1 MTLICYS
8 KVAGVT
14 SGPTAQSRQNC
25 LEFIKKVGLL
35 PLDVSIPL
43 RLIPEPEN
51 PHDPDAV
58 RVELE
63 YEPGKFFHLGY
74 IPNSD
79 TICRECDKMFERH
92 PGGNSCPNCG
102 RKGHLERFGTA
113 TRIKEHL
120 PAPGNSVDLWAV
132 VTEITGGKD
141 GQSLGCNIGVH
152 KCQQ

>member
-43 RLIPEPEN
+43 RLTPEPEN

-79 TICRECDKMFERH
+79 TICRECGEMFERH

-113 TRIKEHL
+113 TRIKSFFVEQEDGGG
-120 PAPGNSVDLWAV
+120 PVWAY

-141 GQSLGCNIGVH
+141 GQSLGCNISIH
-152 KCQQ
+152 TEE

>member
-79 TICRECDKMFERH
+79 TICRECGEMFERH

-102 RKGHLERFGTA
+102 RKGHLERHGTA
-113 TRIKEHL
+113 TRIKEHFKDEVR
-120 PAPGNSVDLWAV
+120 AK

-141 GQSLGCNIGVH
+141 GQSLGCNISIH
-152 KCQQ
+152 TEE